1 MGDSMSTII
10 NATTTNGVVIQPDN
24 SGSLVLQTNNNTTA
38 LTIDT
43 SQNVGIGTTSPGAI
57 LDIRKSNSGGVGP
70 TLSLINSA
78 SGASGNAVDINM
90 AGNPG
95 GGALGPTARIRVT
108 ENVSAYSTMS
118 FWTYDGTGGGA
129 TQKMLIDPSGN
140 VLVGT
145 TSTIL
150 SNTKFNLSSSQAA
163 ALGGMGFVNT
173 GASTKKWQIGPDA
186 NGNFVVF
193 NDAAAG
199 VYVTYGGTSWTA
211 NSDERLKTDLKPI
224 ENATEKV
231 STIRSVTGRYK
242 TDEEG
247 TSRAFLIAQD
257 VQKVLP
263 EAVNVQNDEQGTLG
277 VAYTEVI
284 PLLVAAIKEQT
295 QIINDLKAR
304 VETLEAN

>member
-24 SGSLVLQTNNNTTA
+24 SGSLVLQTNSGTTA
-38 LTIDT
+38 VTIDT
-43 SQNVGIGTTSPGAI
+43 SQRVGIGQTTNPGYR
-57 LDIRKSNSGGVGP
+57 LLVKQSGNTSLAAVGIA
-70 TLSLINSA
+70 SVNSA
-78 SGASGNAVDINM
+78 NDTYIGMGY
-90 AGNPG
+90 
-95 GGALGPTARIRVT
+95 
-108 ENVSAYSTMS
+108 SATSDTC
-118 FWTYDGTGGGA
+118 FIQATYDTTGA
-129 TQKMLIDPSGN
+129 FKPLSFSTSDTERMRIDSSGN

-173 GASTKKWQIGPDA
+173 GASTKKWQIGPDG

-199 VYVTYGGTSWTA
+199 VYISYGGTSWTA

-277 VAYTEVI
+277 VAYTDVI
-284 PLLVAAIKEQT
+284 PLLVAAIKEQSVT
-295 QIINDLKAR
+295 INDLKTR
-304 VETLEAN
+304 IETLEAK